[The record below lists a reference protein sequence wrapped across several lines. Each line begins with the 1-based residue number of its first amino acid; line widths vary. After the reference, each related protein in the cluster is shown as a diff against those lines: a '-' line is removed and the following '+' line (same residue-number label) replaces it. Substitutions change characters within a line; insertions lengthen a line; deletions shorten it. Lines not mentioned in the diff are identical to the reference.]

1 MARTSIKPRNIAD
14 VICWRGAPEGT
25 QTSFLALISQASE
38 GRKGGAIFNVK
49 QLVGKKPDNLQHVNL
64 VVKIV
69 DKIDKNTNKK
79 VTGTM
84 AKLQAAGIMTMIKK
98 AVGNTTNFTVG
109 HK

>member
-1 MARTSIKPRNIAD
+1 
-14 VICWRGAPEGT
+14 
-25 QTSFLALISQASE
+25 
-38 GRKGGAIFNVK
+38 
-49 QLVGKKPDNLQHVNL
+49 VGKKPDNLQHVNL

-98 AVGNTTNFTVG
+98 VVGQ
-109 HK
+109 

>member
-1 MARTSIKPRNIAD
+1 
-14 VICWRGAPEGT
+14 
-25 QTSFLALISQASE
+25 
-38 GRKGGAIFNVK
+38 
-49 QLVGKKPDNLQHVNL
+49 VGKEPNNLQHVHL

-69 DKIDKNTNKK
+69 DKIDKNTHSK
-79 VTGTM
+79 VTGIR